1 VNEARNSAISGQS
14 AGRDEPGDGA
24 RAPMLREQAVTAFKE
39 RLFRGDLR
47 PGQFLSQRELTL
59 FLGLPLA
66 PVRDAVR
73 RLESEGL
80 VRVIPQRG
88 IAVAEVSLQFVRE
101 SFELRKA
108 LETWSARRFAETG
121 PVALL
126 DTLTDEVRTLG
137 AEVAQDLTP
146 ELRGRVILL
155 DRRLHETIVVSL
167 DNRLLAEATRQ
178 TFDKIQLVRLVHPV
192 TPDRLRRAF
201 GEHLA
206 ILAALRRRDGEAAAA
221 AMDAHLDSAMRH
233 AIGIAD

>member
-1 VNEARNSAISGQS
+1 MDEARDSAHSSQT
-14 AGRDEPGDGA
+14 AAEPTNGDGG

-108 LETWSARRFAETG
+108 LETWSVRRFAETG

-126 DTLTDEVRTLG
+126 DTLTDEVRTLE
-137 AEVAQDLTP
+137 AEVAKGLGP

-167 DNRLLAEATRQ
+167 GNQLLAEATRQ

-206 ILAALRRRDGEAAAA
+206 ILDALRQRDGEAAAA

-233 AIGIAD
+233 AIGIVD

>member
-1 VNEARNSAISGQS
+1 MNEAHSAMSSQN
-14 AGRDEPGDGA
+14 AAEPAAGDGA
-24 RAPMLREQAVTAFKE
+24 RAPMLRERAVTAFKE

-108 LETWSARRFAETG
+108 LETWSVRRFAETG

-126 DTLTDEVRTLG
+126 DALIQEVRALE
-137 AEVAQDLTP
+137 AEVAKGLTP
-146 ELRGRVILL
+146 ERRGRAILL

-167 DNRLLAEATRQ
+167 ENQLLAEATRQ

-206 ILAALRRRDGEAAAA
+206 ILDALRRRDGEQAAA

-233 AIGIAD
+233 AIGIVD

>member
-1 VNEARNSAISGQS
+1 MDEARDSALSSQS
-14 AGRDEPGDGA
+14 AAEPTAGDGA
-24 RAPMLREQAVTAFKE
+24 RAPMLREQAVIAFKE

-88 IAVAEVSLQFVRE
+88 IAVAEVSLQFVRD
-101 SFELRKA
+101 SFGLRKA
-108 LETWSARRFAETG
+108 LETWAVRRFAESG
-121 PVALL
+121 PVELL
-126 DTLTDEVRTLG
+126 ETLMQEERELE
-137 AEVAQDLTP
+137 AAVARGITP

-155 DRRLHETIVVSL
+155 DRRLHETFVAAL
-167 DNRLLAEATRQ
+167 GNQLLAETTRQ

-192 TPDRLRRAF
+192 TPDRLHRAF

-206 ILAALRRRDGEAAAA
+206 ILESLRRRDGEAAAA
-221 AMDAHLDSAMRH
+221 AMDAHLECAMRH
-233 AIGIAD
+233 AIGIED